1 MTIHPERRR
10 RIVGET
16 QEQKSHIPVRLNILF
31 IIVFLLFAAVILRL
45 AYVQLVEGE
54 QYRHEL
60 EKFSIRELPIPA
72 PRGRILDTNGAV
84 LVSNKPVYTVTY
96 VEEEGK
102 DIDEEQ
108 VADRLARI
116 LTVDAEKM
124 GTDEEL
130 LKKTIEL
137 NSTLPVAF
145 GPKETE
151 ELINKLIPKLQ
162 KLPKV
167 SEVEGKSDVD
177 LVKTALYVGLR
188 VRSPFTDQERKTVQ
202 NALKAK
208 MSAPGQSSAFDGM
221 SDTELLK
228 SAIAANVP
236 LKLTLDKDDRSDLV
250 KETKYQL
257 EKLPSPAEL
266 GTKSDMDLLRYA
278 SLFGLE
284 INLKLNDQQRQFQW
298 HKLSLLKE
306 MRSSHLPSYIPRR
319 VKVNITDNERFK
331 IEERLSELPGI
342 SVVLEPVR
350 EIFRD
355 PDGTGFATHILGYTN
370 AIKPEQLKEY
380 QAQGYNPF
388 DRVGVTGLESYY
400 ERYLRGKDGVE
411 EVHVNKN
418 SETVERNPRRP
429 AEPGDD
435 LVLSLDWRFQ
445 SKVEAIL
452 KEEVEAFKKKPS
464 TPKEFKD
471 AHVLVMNPNT
481 GEVLAMASYP
491 DYDLNLYYDRKEFSK
506 RYATEILPKESNR
519 FIYAAYPPASTY
531 KPLSVMIA
539 LQEGL
544 TTPTESIND
553 RGGLKVGTSY
563 KRNWK
568 PGGHGIVNARRA
580 LQVSNN
586 TYMYEMAIRLANR
599 AKTHWSEQFSILDYY
614 NAQFGLGVKTGID
627 LPGERKG
634 VENSNLFY
642 GNLADAMIGQ
652 YDLFTPM
659 QIGQYVS
666 TIANGGY
673 RMRPHLVK
681 EIRSGTTDPK
691 QPGQTL
697 TVIEP
702 QVLNR
707 VEIDPK
713 YIKVA
718 QEGMRMVTQPGG
730 TAYRTFA
737 GLPFTVAAKTGT
749 AQTGQRAE
757 NAVLVGYAPYENPQ
771 VVFVVVAPN
780 SLRDGTSSSDATGPV
795 ARRLLEAYNELNPGV
810 LTPAPPS
817 GTATTTTERSQT
829 TATAATGSQQSTT
842 R

>member
-1 MTIHPERRR
+1 M
-10 RIVGET
+10 GEN

-54 QYRHEL
+54 QYRHQL
-60 EKFSIRELPIPA
+60 EKYSIRELPIPA
-72 PRGRILDTNGAV
+72 PRGRILDKNGAV

-116 LTVDAEKM
+116 LTMDGEKM

-151 ELINKLIPKLQ
+151 ELINRLIPKLQ

-167 SEVEGKSDVD
+167 SQVEAMSDVD

-188 VRSPFTDQERKTVQ
+188 VRSPFDEQGRKKVQ
-202 NALKAK
+202 SALKAK
-208 MSAPGQSSAFDGM
+208 MNDPGQAAMFDGM

-228 SAIAANVP
+228 SAIAANVE
-236 LKLTLDKDDRSDLV
+236 LKLTLDKDDRSDLINQ
-250 KETKYQL
+250 TKFQL
-257 EKLPSPAEL
+257 GKLPSPAEL
-266 GTKSDMDLLRYA
+266 SQRSDMDLLRYA

-284 INLKLNDQQRQFQW
+284 VNLKLNEQQRKFQW

-306 MRSSHLPSYIPRR
+306 MRSAHLPSYIPRR
-319 VKVNITDNERFK
+319 VKVNINENERFQ

-350 EIFRD
+350 EIFKD
-355 PDGTGFATHILGYTN
+355 PDGSAFATHILGYTN
-370 AIKPEQLKEY
+370 AIKPELLKEY
-380 QAQGYNPF
+380 LAQGYNPF
-388 DRVGVTGLESYY
+388 DRVGVIGLESYY
-400 ERYLRGKDGVE
+400 ERYLRGKDGIE
-411 EVHVNKN
+411 EVHVNHK
-418 SETVERNPRRP
+418 SETVQRNQRR
-429 AEPGDD
+429 AAQPGDD
-435 LVLSLDWRFQ
+435 LVLALDWRFQ

-491 DYDLNLYYDRKEFSK
+491 DYDLNLYYDRKAFNEK
-506 RYATEILPKESNR
+506 YATDILPNESNR

-544 TTPTESIND
+544 TTPYETIND
-553 RGGLKVGTSY
+553 RGGLKIGKSKDSTSY
-563 KRNWK
+563 KKNWK

-586 TYMYEMAIRLANR
+586 TYMYEMGVRLANR
-599 AKTHWSEQFSILDYY
+599 AKTHWSEQFSVLDYY

-627 LPGERKG
+627 LPGEKKG
-634 VENSNLFY
+634 LENSNLYY

-659 QIGQYVS
+659 QIGQYIS

-673 RMRPHLVK
+673 RIRPHLVK
-681 EIRSGTTDPK
+681 EIRSGSTDPK

-697 TVIEP
+697 AVIEP

-707 VEIDPK
+707 VDIDPK
-713 YIKVA
+713 YIKVV
-718 QEGMRMVTQPGG
+718 QEGMRLVTQPGG
-730 TAYRTFA
+730 TASRTFA

-817 GTATTTTERSQT
+817 GTTT
-829 TATAATGSQQSTT
+829 TATENSQSTASTASVPQQSTT